1 MQFQG
6 NAQQGQFQ
14 GNAQQDNVHPLIA
27 QFMNNA
33 QQGNAQLPPVQQ
45 AQEESDLD
53 LAYVAEPPNGRGYAA
68 YLITWSFPRVTGGAA
83 EDWKKEIKEP
93 DVVQQ
98 IEKNGPGEVQ
108 QIGRKEPEGV
118 QQIERKEPEEAQQI
132 ERKEPEGVQQIER
145 KEAEEAQQIE
155 RKGPDGVDAAGEK
168 RKFPAEDEQAAK
180 RSRNVDESDEFDRP
194 VSAPKAKKRPVG
206 RPKKEAKQKA
216 AAKKAAKAEAAHKRK
231 NPDEETRK
239 GFLDIILE
247 AFAGEK
253 YPVRGRRTRFL
264 R

>member
-132 ERKEPEGVQQIER
+132 ERK
-145 KEAEEAQQIE
+145 
-155 RKGPDGVDAAGEK
+155 GPDGVDAAGEK